1 MNHCNFVGKLT
12 EDIKFSTVL
21 CSSGTLKDKAIIKLI
36 LKRLD
41 EQPVLIE
48 LIAWDKQA
56 QFAAKNLKKGET
68 AIIEA
73 TVKNEEVYDINK
85 QDNYQYQFIAK
96 KISKLELPKLPKRF
110 GC

>member
-1 MNHCNFVGKLT
+1 MNRCNFVGKLT
-12 EDIKFSTVL
+12 EDIIFSTVV
-21 CSSGTLKDKAIIKLI
+21 CSSGTLKNKAIIRLI

-56 QFAAKNLKKGET
+56 NYAVNNLKKGET

-73 TVKNEEVYDINK
+73 IVRNADDITSNNLK
-85 QDNYQYQFIAK
+85 YQYQFVAK
-96 KISKLELPKLPKRF
+96 SISKLNLPKLPKKYF